1 MSATRGVGYQ
11 HVALPCREF
20 VCILGCF
27 IVSIAVQEDTGTP
40 IAHSIDLDARCVAS
54 HYDVGVDI
62 ELRGRK
68 RYTLRVVTSRGRNHA
83 SGAFLGSELYHFVVR
98 ATQLE
103 RVDRLQVFAF
113 ERHLL
118 IESL

>member
-1 MSATRGVGYQ
+1 MT
-11 HVALPCREF
+11 
-20 VCILGCF
+20 
-27 IVSIAVQEDTGTP
+27 
-40 IAHSIDLDARCVAS
+40 

-118 IESL
+118 IESLGDTAGTLQWRFNRDIVDS